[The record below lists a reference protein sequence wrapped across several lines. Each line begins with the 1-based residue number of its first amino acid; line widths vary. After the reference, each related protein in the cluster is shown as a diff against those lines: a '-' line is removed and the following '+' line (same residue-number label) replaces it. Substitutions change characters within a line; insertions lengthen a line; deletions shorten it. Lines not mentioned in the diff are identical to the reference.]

1 LENLKVKFPKV
12 CICYGTSNGSTA
24 KTAKLIKDEFCR
36 RTSNLDI
43 DTFDLYENGP
53 PNWKNY
59 EFIVMGSPTYYNGQ
73 LQDDW
78 SETVLTTTPS
88 ELSNKQV
95 ALFGLGDQ
103 ETFCCTFV
111 DSLGHLANWLL
122 KECHANLIGYW
133 PVQNCRKDFSLA
145 NKNSFD
151 SKFKTKKN
159 LTNYCFEESA
169 ALTTYRNNQ
178 VFYGLALDQYSQKEL
193 TAARISCWCQGLI
206 NDWKLNKFC

>member
-1 LENLKVKFPKV
+1 MKSTKI

-36 RTSNLDI
+36 KTSKLNI

-88 ELSNKQV
+88 ELRNKPV

-103 ETFCCTFV
+103 ENFCFTFV
-111 DSLGHLANWLL
+111 NSIGHLANWLL
-122 KECHANLIGYW
+122 KECHANLMGYW
-133 PVQNCRKDFSLA
+133 PVKNCQQELRLI
-145 NKNSFD
+145 NKNISD
-151 SKFKTKKN
+151 SKFKTQKCLN
-159 LTNYCFEESA
+159 NYFFEDSA
-169 ALTTYRNNQ
+169 ALTTYRSNQ
-178 VFYGLALDQYSQKEL
+178 VFYGLALDQYSQKDL
-193 TAARISCWCQGLI
+193 TAARISCWCKGLI
-206 NDWKLNKFC
+206 NDWKLNKYC